1 MEQFECLSIE
11 QAHERWQKHGVM
23 VDIRDAQSYA
33 TGHVPQ
39 ALHLTNETLSD
50 FVRDAELDQPVMV
63 MCYHGISS
71 RNAAQYLLS
80 LGFEAVYS
88 VDGGYDAWQRDFPQ
102 DVASA
107 SDNA

>member
-11 QAHERWQKHGVM
+11 QAHERWQQRSVM
-23 VDIRDAQSYA
+23 VDIRDAQSYGV
-33 TGHVPQ
+33 GHVPD
-39 ALHLTNETLSD
+39 AVHLTNETLSD
-50 FVRDAELDQPVMV
+50 FVQQTEFDQPVMV

-88 VDGGYDAWQRDFPQ
+88 VDGGYEAWQKQYPQ
-102 DVASA
+102 DVVQRA
-107 SDNA
+107 